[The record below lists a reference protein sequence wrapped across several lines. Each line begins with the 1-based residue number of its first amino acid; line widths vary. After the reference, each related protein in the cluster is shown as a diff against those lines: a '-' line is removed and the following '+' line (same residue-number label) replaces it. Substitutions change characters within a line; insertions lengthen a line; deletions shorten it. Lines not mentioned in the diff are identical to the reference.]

1 MREIAPDKLLLA
13 AVENGVTNPDYHP
26 EEPIMAEIFQLQ
38 PRDEWQCTVEV
49 LKKPDGKMRAV
60 LVDARGSILNGGRTN
75 AETVAY
81 VAHLLEE
88 CVAGM
93 RATAQAVKS

>member
-13 AVENGVTNPDYHP
+13 AVESGITDPDYHP

-38 PRDEWQCTVEV
+38 PRDEWQLRFDVF
-49 LKKPDGKMRAV
+49 KRPDGKLVAV
-60 LVDARGSILNGGRTN
+60 VVDARGS
-75 AETVAY
+75 
-81 VAHLLEE
+81 LLEADIE
-88 CVAGM
+88 PVAKLSNIAKMIEESVAGM